1 MLRRIPLAM
10 PTRDRLW
17 CDGGKRSRRWNGPAG
32 RVVAIYGSPEQFC
45 REKRRIAA
53 RLHQA
58 GGLTLPHPRPL
69 ACGKSWVKEEIGP
82 KREPL
87 VEIVGKA
94 GRTQH
99 RVYRVRRNRN

>member
-10 PTRDRLW
+10 PTCDHLR
-17 CDGGKRSRRWNGPAG
+17 CDGGKRSRRWSGPTG
-32 RVVAIYGSPEQFC
+32 RVVAVYCSPEQFC
-45 REKRRIAA
+45 SEKRRIAA
-53 RLHQA
+53 RLHQT

-69 ACGKSWVKEEIGP
+69 ACGKSRVKEEIGP
-82 KREPL
+82 KREPQ

-99 RVYRVRRNRN
+99 RV